1 MLKIKLYLDKLLF
14 LVLVFCCWSGLNQYP
29 CISVRAQEYTLAES
43 EREAKY
49 YRAVELVNQGYP
61 QSAIALWRELLQST
75 PDSELKARINLN
87 LTITYLLR
95 GDWHLASESY
105 QEAQKYGND
114 TLSRE
119 LTTVA
124 ALMALATKDWDKAIA
139 LYSTLE
145 LANLTIL
152 NNLIESY
159 QGRVEQRQKLAL
171 TARWE
176 EAEAEEQS
184 WLALAREDELKVQQL
199 RLKAVEIASQEIS
212 LDAAKVFLRELQ
224 VENSQASAE
233 ESLQESPTENSQES
247 SRENSPELQTENT
260 QESVIGKTV
269 SILEALKITE
279 ESIRLMVEVAQLNP
293 DYWTQT
299 EEMAVKLNNP
309 DILASV
315 WQAEAEYDYQQ
326 GNLAQALSL
335 LNQAN
340 LTFSEEELSG
350 NFSLYW
356 TRARIYAGQGLWSES
371 RDNYQL
377 ALDRVARIRF
387 DLASGTRLNK
397 EELLEQTSPLYKE
410 YMAILLANPTQE
422 NLAKVIEVLQLFHL
436 AELETHFAYP
446 CELTL
451 SEVNDSVQPESA
463 LIFNLV
469 LADNLHQIVRFA
481 DGLQHKVI
489 PLSQEQGKS
498 LVLSFR
504 QSLEFDASNEFRL
517 LAAKLYDLLIRDW
530 AEEFESRKIKK
541 LTFINDAYYRN
552 IPMAVLW
559 DGDSYLIENYGINYS
574 LGLELASTPEKLV
587 NNPVIF
593 ASSKGSNWTP
603 ETLPFVPEE
612 VMKITSIMG
621 GDSYL
626 NQEFS
631 PQQLARKLQSPQY
644 DILHLAG
651 HARFSS
657 FENSQFQTGTEPMSL
672 SQFETLLRQRTAN
685 LQLLVLSGCQT
696 AAGNDL
702 AILGIAGIGVRNGI
716 DSVVGG
722 LWFASD
728 QTSAIFIEH
737 FYQSLLVA
745 SPSESLRNAQ
755 LELIK
760 SPLWNHPRYWSNYI
774 LLY

>member
-159 QGRVEQRQKLAL
+159 QGRAEQRQKLAL

-224 VENSQASAE
+224 A
-233 ESLQESPTENSQES
+233 
-247 SRENSPELQTENT
+247 ENSPELQAENT

-269 SILEALKITE
+269 SILEGLKISE
-279 ESIRLMVEVAQLNP
+279 ESIGLMVEVAQLNP
-293 DYWTQT
+293 DYWQKS

-315 WQAEAEYDYQQ
+315 WQAEAEYYQKED
-326 GNLAQALSL
+326 NLDKALSL

-340 LTFSEEELSG
+340 LTFSEEELSD

-356 TRARIYAGQGLWSES
+356 NRARIFAGQGLWSES

-530 AEEFESRKIKK
+530 AEEFESRRIKK

-745 SPSESLRNAQ
+745 NPSQSLRNAQ

-760 SPLWNHPRYWSNYI
+760 SPLWSHPRYWSNYI
-774 LLY
+774 LLH